1 MDLQAHRLVPQT
13 ARRGQS
19 VLRITSSSLL
29 PLGAEEADRHA
40 HHLRPHRPAVSEPT
54 VQLLLTTV
62 DALRDLLGAL
72 IDLQPPDT
80 QKALADL
87 QADLYQAVAD
97 FHAQQEG
104 E

>member
-1 MDLQAHRLVPQT
+1 MPGT
-13 ARRGQS
+13 FGAR
-19 VLRITSSSLL
+19 IANA
-29 PLGAEEADRHA
+29 AEVKYS
-40 HHLRPHRPAVSEPT
+40 PAVSDPT

-62 DALRDLLGAL
+62 DALRDLLGEL

>member
-1 MDLQAHRLVPQT
+1 MSDPT
-13 ARRGQS
+13 A
-19 VLRITSSSLL
+19 
-29 PLGAEEADRHA
+29 
-40 HHLRPHRPAVSEPT
+40 
-54 VQLLLTTV
+54 QLLLTTV
-62 DALRDLLGAL
+62 DALRDLLGEL